1 MENICIFRTPRDR
14 VDEHN
19 HCIKSELEFAL
30 RSFQIDKL
38 QTAIRIFEDEDKNIQ
53 LCAWLRIARDRPL
66 HPQAPACYSVN
77 DDKKR
82 FYNQPLIAQS
92 IGITYGV
99 QQEIRMPIPG
109 KFPML
114 TTLLKYLQS
123 NGCNLKDEL
132 ELAEQLAPTLGIYGG
147 WIEPALV
154 DSGNSWKE
162 AKIEYEQYFAAKEMS
177 DGNIY
182 AIKDIDGYIR
192 HLICEN
198 YADGKICIL
207 PMTFAQHPNYRTPL
221 VCHFIFPR
229 EWCLMGS
236 EQLKLYPEAEV
247 LITNELH
254 CQNSNPTA
262 DRIFLN
268 YFFGKE
274 IIPFLKLECLRY
286 RNVKILFKMTSNK
299 QELRINLE
307 EAILLMSRLK
317 ELDIK
322 AEIMQINDDGP
333 LNPEIS
339 DSGLPNVVFRYKPE
353 KVGIEGIVKLGFS
366 YGIKIPENLRPDRYG
381 ALIDRERY
389 SLVDG
394 FLNAGEVTA
403 VTVHTGVD
411 LTMVTCSIMSG
422 MKKETIFPKK
432 WSCNRK
438 INPALFIKNNTVA
451 RHNII
456 FEKLSADNCS
466 CYEIPTGTKDMIE
479 DRLKHIVKEN
489 SCNVL
494 FFEARQIVQEHRKE
508 LQTVCTWGQKHG
520 IDIVIVTSQDDLAAE
535 VFFSDICGKDIHFWW
550 TEKGQYEYLVE
561 DRPLLLGEVTAF
573 KITFKQDRWDVQD
586 NAEDELHEII
596 ERNVSILH
604 PKTKN
609 DINLTSDPVTQY
621 RR

>member
-1 MENICIFRTPRDR
+1 
-14 VDEHN
+14 
-19 HCIKSELEFAL
+19 
-30 RSFQIDKL
+30 
-38 QTAIRIFEDEDKNIQ
+38 
-53 LCAWLRIARDRPL
+53 
-66 HPQAPACYSVN
+66 
-77 DDKKR
+77 
-82 FYNQPLIAQS
+82 
-92 IGITYGV
+92 
-99 QQEIRMPIPG
+99 
-109 KFPML
+109 
-114 TTLLKYLQS
+114 
-123 NGCNLKDEL
+123 
-132 ELAEQLAPTLGIYGG
+132 
-147 WIEPALV
+147 
-154 DSGNSWKE
+154 
-162 AKIEYEQYFAAKEMS
+162 
-177 DGNIY
+177 
-182 AIKDIDGYIR
+182 
-192 HLICEN
+192 
-198 YADGKICIL
+198 
-207 PMTFAQHPNYRTPL
+207 
-221 VCHFIFPR
+221 
-229 EWCLMGS
+229 
-236 EQLKLYPEAEV
+236 
-247 LITNELH
+247 
-254 CQNSNPTA
+254 
-262 DRIFLN
+262 
-268 YFFGKE
+268 
-274 IIPFLKLECLRY
+274 
-286 RNVKILFKMTSNK
+286 MTSNK
-299 QELRINLE
+299 LELRINLE